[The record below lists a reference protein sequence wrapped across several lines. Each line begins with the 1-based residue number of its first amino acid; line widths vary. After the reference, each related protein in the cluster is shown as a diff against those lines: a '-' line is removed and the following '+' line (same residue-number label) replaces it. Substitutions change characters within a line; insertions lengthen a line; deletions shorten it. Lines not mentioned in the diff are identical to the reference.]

1 MVEYIYT
8 AVGKD
13 GKKIKG
19 TIAATNESR
28 ARILLKEQGIVPT
41 KLTKQTML
49 NKDIN
54 ISIGAAVKPRDLSVF
69 CRQFQSILKAGVTI
83 VEALEMLA
91 DQTENKVF
99 ANAIRETKTA
109 VQKGSTLGGA
119 MKMHPKVFPNMLV
132 NMVEAGEV
140 SGSLE
145 VALERMGTQFEKSA
159 KLKGLVKKAMIYPI
173 MILIVAFVVV
183 IAMSILVVPKF
194 AEMFEQM
201 GTEMP
206 AMTAMIMNFSDF
218 IMTKWYLVLLVI
230 AVVGFAIYFFA
241 KSDIGRRF
249 FGRLAIKL
257 PIFGKLIV
265 KSTAANFART
275 ISTLVSAG
283 VPLSEGLEI
292 TARSM
297 NNVLFKEALKDA
309 KLKVEQGSTLSEP
322 LAACGLFPAMVSQ
335 MIRIGEETGNVD
347 GMLVKAADYYEEEVE
362 IATGSLTSMIE
373 PLIIVVLG
381 VIVGFLVLALYMP
394 MMSMYGGMENLG

>member
-1 MVEYIYT
+1 MIDYIYT

-19 TIAATNESR
+19 TISATNESR
-28 ARILLKEQGIVPT
+28 ARVLLKEQGIVPT
-41 KLTKQTML
+41 KLTKQTAL

-54 ISIGAAVKPRDLSVF
+54 INIGPAVKPRDLSVF

-91 DQTENKVF
+91 DQTDNKVF
-99 ANAIRETKTA
+99 ATAIRETKTS
-109 VQKGSTLGGA
+109 VQKGSTLAGA
-119 MKMHPKVFPNMLV
+119 MKEHPKIYPSMLV

-145 VALERMGTQFEKSA
+145 IALERMGTQFEKSA

-173 MILIVAFVVV
+173 MILIVALGVV
-183 IAMSILVVPKF
+183 IAMSIFVVPQF
-194 AEMFEQM
+194 AKMFEDM

-206 AMTAMIMNFSDF
+206 AMTAMIMTFSDF
-218 IMTKWYLVLLVI
+218 LIHKWYIAILVVAVLV
-230 AVVGFAIYFFA
+230 FAISMFA
-241 KSDIGRRF
+241 KSENGQAF
-249 FGRLAIKL
+249 FGRLSLKL
-257 PIFGKLIV
+257 PIFGKLV
-265 KSTAANFART
+265 AKSTSASFART

-283 VPLSEGLEI
+283 VPVSDALEI

-297 NNVLFKEALKDA
+297 KNVLFRQALRDA
-309 KLKVEQGSTLSEP
+309 KRQVEQGSSLSAP
-322 LAACGLFPAMVSQ
+322 LAACGLFPAMIPQ
-335 MIRIGEETGNVD
+335 MIRIGEETGNID
-347 GMLVKAADYYEEEVE
+347 GMLTKAAEYYEEEVE

-381 VIVGFLVLALYMP
+381 AIVAFLVLALYMP
-394 MMSMYGGMENLG
+394 MMSMYSGMENL

>member
-1 MVEYIYT
+1 MIDYIYT

-19 TIAATNESR
+19 TISATNESR
-28 ARILLKEQGIVPT
+28 ARVLLKEQGIVPT
-41 KLTKQTML
+41 KLTKQTAL

-54 ISIGAAVKPRDLSVF
+54 INIGPAVKPRDLSVF

-91 DQTENKVF
+91 DQTDNKVF
-99 ANAIRETKTA
+99 ATAIRETKTS
-109 VQKGSTLGGA
+109 VQKGSTLAGA
-119 MKMHPKVFPNMLV
+119 MKEHPKIYPTMLV

-145 VALERMGTQFEKSA
+145 IALERMGTQFEKSA

-173 MILIVAFVVV
+173 MILIVALGVV
-183 IAMSILVVPKF
+183 IAMSIFVVPQF
-194 AEMFEQM
+194 AKMFEDM

-206 AMTAMIMNFSDF
+206 AMTAMIMTFSDF
-218 IMTKWYLVLLVI
+218 LIHKWYIAILVVAVLV
-230 AVVGFAIYFFA
+230 FAISMFA
-241 KSDIGRRF
+241 KSENGQAF
-249 FGRLAIKL
+249 FGRLSLKL
-257 PIFGKLIV
+257 PIFGKLV
-265 KSTAANFART
+265 AKSTSASFART

-283 VPLSEGLEI
+283 VPVSDALEI

-297 NNVLFKEALKDA
+297 NNVLFKQALRDA
-309 KLKVEQGSTLSEP
+309 KRQVEQGSSLSAP
-322 LAACGLFPAMVSQ
+322 LAACGLFPAMIPQ
-335 MIRIGEETGNVD
+335 MIRIGEETGNID
-347 GMLVKAADYYEEEVE
+347 GMLTKAAEYYEEEVE

-381 VIVGFLVLALYMP
+381 AIVAFLVLALYMP
-394 MMSMYGGMENLG
+394 MMSMYSGMENL

>member
-1 MVEYIYT
+1 MIDYIYT
-8 AVGKD
+8 AVGRD
-13 GKKIKG
+13 GKKMKG
-19 TIAATNESR
+19 TISATNESR
-28 ARILLKEQGIVPT
+28 ARVLLKEQGIVPT
-41 KLTKQTML
+41 KLVKQTAL

-54 ISIGAAVKPRDLSVF
+54 INIGPAVKPRDLSVF

-99 ANAIRETKTA
+99 ATAIRATKTS
-109 VQKGSTLGGA
+109 VQKGSTLAGA
-119 MKMHPKVFPNMLV
+119 MKEHPKIYPTMLV

-145 VALERMGTQFEKSA
+145 IALERMGTQFEKSA

-183 IAMSILVVPKF
+183 IVMSVAVVPKF
-194 AEMFEQM
+194 AEMFEDM

-206 AMTAMIMNFSDF
+206 VMTALIMNFSDF
-218 IMTKWYLVLLVI
+218 IIHKWYIVILVVAVLV
-230 AVVGFAIYFFA
+230 FAISMFA
-241 KSDIGRRF
+241 KSENGQAF
-249 FGRLAIKL
+249 FGRLSIRL

-265 KSTAANFART
+265 KSTSASFART

-283 VPLSEGLEI
+283 VPVSDALEI

-297 NNVLFKEALKDA
+297 NNVLFKQALRDA
-309 KLKVEQGSTLSEP
+309 KRQVEQGSSLSAP
-322 LAACGLFPAMVSQ
+322 LAACGLFPAMIPQ
-335 MIRIGEETGNVD
+335 MIRIGEETGNID
-347 GMLVKAADYYEEEVE
+347 GMLTKAAEYYEEEVE

-381 VIVGFLVLALYMP
+381 AIVAFLVLALYMP
-394 MMSMYGGMENLG
+394 MMSVYSGMENL